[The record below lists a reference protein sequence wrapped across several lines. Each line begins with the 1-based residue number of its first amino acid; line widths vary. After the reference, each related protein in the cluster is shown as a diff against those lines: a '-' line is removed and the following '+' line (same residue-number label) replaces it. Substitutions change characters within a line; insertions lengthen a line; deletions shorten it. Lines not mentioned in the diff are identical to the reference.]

1 MLEDPGGHVKD
12 MLRPLKRWA
21 ELNWSKLGGLD
32 QEQFNLIEETLRDDI
47 LEIMELAAPKN
58 VQIMVD
64 DLKREIDRLD
74 EVLRNQRIHITKITE
89 ERDRALMEIER
100 LKEQIELHEAAELET
115 RRTYAAEA
123 W

>member
-47 LEIMELAAPKN
+47 LEIMELAAPEN

-74 EVLRNQRIHITKITE
+74 EVLRNQRTHITNITD
-89 ERDRALMEIER
+89 ERDRARAEIER
-100 LKEQIELHEAAELET
+100 LREQIELHEAAELET
-115 RRTYAAEA
+115 RRTYAAEV